1 MRSSTHLHALETEAI
16 HIFWGA
22 VAECRKQVMLFA
34 IGKDMSVLLRLT
46 IKALFPSV
54 PLFPIMHVDTTRNYL
69 EMIKFRDKLTANLG
83 ADLIAHVNQDG
94 VEEEDGYF

>member
-1 MRSSTHLHALETEAI
+1 MRSSTHLHAPETEAI
-16 HIFWGA
+16 HIFRGA
-22 VAECRKQVMLFA
+22 VAECRKQVMLSA
-34 IGKDMSVLLRLT
+34 ISKDLSVLLCLA

-54 PLFPIMHVDTTRNYL
+54 PLFPIIHVDTTRNYW

-94 VEEEDGYF
+94 VKEEDGYF

>member
-34 IGKDMSVLLRLT
+34 IGKDLSVLLRLT

-54 PLFPIMHVDTTRNYL
+54 PLFPIMHVDTTRNYW

-83 ADLIAHVNQDG
+83 ADLIAHVNQDAMK
-94 VEEEDGYF
+94 EEGGYF

>member
-34 IGKDMSVLLRLT
+34 IGKDLSVLLRLT

-69 EMIKFRDKLTANLG
+69 EMIKFRGKLTANLG

-94 VEEEDGYF
+94 VKEEDGYF

>member
-34 IGKDMSVLLRLT
+34 IGKDLSVLLRLA

-54 PLFPIMHVDTTRNYL
+54 PLFPIMDVDTTRNYW

-83 ADLIAHVNQDG
+83 ADLIAHVNQG
-94 VEEEDGYF
+94 